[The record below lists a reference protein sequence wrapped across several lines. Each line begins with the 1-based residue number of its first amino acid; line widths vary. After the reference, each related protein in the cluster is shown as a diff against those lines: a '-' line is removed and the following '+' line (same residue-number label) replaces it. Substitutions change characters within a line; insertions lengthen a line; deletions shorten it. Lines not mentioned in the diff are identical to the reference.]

1 MTNRFTTSV
10 AAIALIAGTSFA
22 YAQGTG
28 ASHEGSS
35 GSAAQ
40 QSAPASGHG
49 GGSATQMN
57 HNEAAPH
64 ATTGQSGDK
73 AQSGQRAQDEPK
85 AGANQEKSA
94 QENSA
99 KGERSKT
106 MSSENDKAKGGKEM
120 KAEGRE
126 DRSGK
131 KAEGREDRSKMKAEG
146 REGREDRNNM
156 KAEGREDRGNM
167 KAEGREDR
175 GNMKAEGREGRN
187 GAESKTVGQ
196 AGAGAK
202 LSTEQRT
209 KITSVFREQHVAPL
223 TNANFAISVGTRVP
237 RDISFHALP
246 AEIVTIYP
254 EWRGYEFVRVRD
266 QIVVVDPNTFE
277 IVAVLEA

>member
-1 MTNRFTTSV
+1 MVTKFTTSV

-28 ASHEGSS
+28 MGHEGSS

-40 QSAPASGHG
+40 QSAPSSEHG
-49 GGSATQMN
+49 GASETQTN
-57 HNEAAPH
+57 HNA
-64 ATTGQSGDK
+64 
-73 AQSGQRAQDEPK
+73 AQSGEKAQGGQNQRAQGEMK
-85 AGANQEKSA
+85 AGPKQEKSA

-99 KGERSKT
+99 KGERSK
-106 MSSENDKAKGGKEM
+106 MSSENDNAKGSKEMKAEGRENSGKMKAEGREENGKM

-126 DRSGK
+126 DRS
-131 KAEGREDRSKMKAEG
+131 
-146 REGREDRNNM
+146 
-156 KAEGREDRGNM
+156 
-167 KAEGREDR
+167 
-175 GNMKAEGREGRN
+175 NMKAEGREGRN

-196 AGAGAK
+196 AGAGGK

-209 KITSVFREQHVAPL
+209 KITSVFREQHVAPI
-223 TNANFAISVGTRVP
+223 TNVNFAISVGTRVP
-237 RDISFHALP
+237 RDVSFHALP

>member
-1 MTNRFTTSV
+1 MVTKFTTSV

-28 ASHEGSS
+28 MSRETPSS
-35 GSAAQ
+35 GSTTQ
-40 QSAPASGHG
+40 QSAPSSEHG
-49 GGSATQMN
+49 GATQMN
-57 HNEAAPH
+57 HN
-64 ATTGQSGDK
+64 G
-73 AQSGQRAQDEPK
+73 AQSGEKAQGSQNQRAQGEMK
-85 AGANQEKSA
+85 AGPKQEKSA

-106 MSSENDKAKGGKEM
+106 MSSENDNAKGSKEM

-126 DRSGK
+126 NSG
-131 KAEGREDRSKMKAEG
+131 KMKAEG
-146 REGREDRNNM
+146 REENG
-156 KAEGREDRGNM
+156 K
-167 KAEGREDR
+167 
-175 GNMKAEGREGRN
+175 MKAEGREGRN

-223 TNANFAISVGTRVP
+223 TTANFAISVGTRVP

-266 QIVVVDPNTFE
+266 QIVVIDPNTFE

>member
-126 DRSGK
+126 DRNGK
-131 KAEGREDRSKMKAEG
+131 KA
-146 REGREDRNNM
+146 EGREDRNNM